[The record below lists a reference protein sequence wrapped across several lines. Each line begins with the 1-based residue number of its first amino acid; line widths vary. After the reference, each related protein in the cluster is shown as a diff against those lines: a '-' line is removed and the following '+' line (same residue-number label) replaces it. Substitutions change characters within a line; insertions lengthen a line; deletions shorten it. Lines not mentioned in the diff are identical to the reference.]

1 MSPSF
6 ASCLM
11 TSPAMP
17 EPMIEA
23 RGLVKRYGSLTA
35 VDKLD
40 LGVARGECLALL
52 GPNGAGKTTTIRMV
66 YGFTPRTAGVLRV
79 AGLDVAE
86 HPRRIKALL
95 GVLPQENNLD
105 PDLTPLENLRAYAR
119 YFEIPPA
126 EARRRAEELLAFV
139 GLPDR
144 AGSRLEEL
152 SGGMKR
158 RLLIA
163 RALINRPQV
172 LVLDEPTTG
181 LDPQARH
188 LIWQRLRELQAGGT
202 TMLLT
207 THYMEEAR
215 ELCDRV
221 GILDRGR
228 LLRVGPPQR
237 LVEAEVG
244 TEVVEVRAE
253 PALEAEVRRRVA
265 GLPHAAE
272 RAGDTLY
279 LYCEDGRPLLAALAD
294 LPLRYLHRRAAS
306 LEDLF
311 LRLTGRGLAP

>member
-1 MSPSF
+1 
-6 ASCLM
+6 
-11 TSPAMP
+11 MP
-17 EPMIEA
+17 ELMVEA
-23 RGLVKRYGSLTA
+23 RGLVKRYGDFTA
-35 VDKLD
+35 VDGLD
-40 LGVARGECLALL
+40 LAIARGECFALL
-52 GPNGAGKTTTIRMV
+52 GPNGAGKTTTIRML
-66 YGFTPRTAGVLRV
+66 YGFTPRSAGTLRIG
-79 AGLDVAE
+79 GLDVAE
-86 HPRRIKALL
+86 RPREVRALL

-105 PDLTPLENLRAYAR
+105 PDLTPLENLRTYAR
-119 YFEIPPA
+119 YFEVPAA

-139 GLPDR
+139 GLQDR
-144 AGSRLEEL
+144 AGARLEEL

-163 RALINRPQV
+163 RALINRPRV

-188 LIWQRLRELQAGGT
+188 LIWQRLRELKAAGT
-202 TMLLT
+202 TLVLT

-221 GILDRGR
+221 AILDRGK

-244 TEVVEVRAE
+244 AEVVEVRAAPE
-253 PALEAEVRRRVA
+253 IEAEARRRLD
-265 GLPHAAE
+265 GLAHRSE

-279 LYCEDGRPLLAALAD
+279 LYCDDGRTLLAALAG
-294 LPLRYLHRRAAS
+294 LPLGYVHRRAAS

-311 LRLTGRGLAP
+311 LRLTGRGLTE